1 MKVAIIGYGSLVR
14 NLKDLPVEMD
24 IFNENGP
31 ELPLEFSRIS
41 KDGRLTLVID
51 EKRGTQNKTFYTVS
65 RQNNLEK
72 AVEDLRK
79 REKLYTSDFIGWVNN
94 TNRTNSIKS
103 SRHPNIVSKIIE
115 WNNQNNFDAAIWTD
129 LGPRFKNITG
139 IKYSNDAA
147 WEYLLNLPVK
157 RFVKALDYIRS
168 TPVQIKTSFLNS
180 FNERLKDEEPIEEE
194 IIEEIVL

>member
-51 EKRGTQNKTFYTVS
+51 EKRGIQNKTFYTVS

-72 AVEDLRK
+72 AV
-79 REKLYTSDFIGWVNN
+79 N
-94 TNRTNSIKS
+94 
-103 SRHPNIVSKIIE
+103 
-115 WNNQNNFDAAIWTD
+115 
-129 LGPRFKNITG
+129 
-139 IKYSNDAA
+139 
-147 WEYLLNLPVK
+147 
-157 RFVKALDYIRS
+157 
-168 TPVQIKTSFLNS
+168 
-180 FNERLKDEEPIEEE
+180 
-194 IIEEIVL
+194 